1 MNRKIRLF
9 GALVLAVCF
18 VVTVTGTGFGSGVK
32 SNVSTVTAGDYKAPI
47 GIGGEIFFD
56 NEPSYPTAAHSQES
70 TQSVGTSGTTNF
82 GAELSSNVGEKVSS
96 FVDEKFGDLTGIGG
110 DVQGIGEAVS
120 NFIGSDAVGQFGD
133 TLSGFAAGFGQ
144 LGGGIGDIFA
154 GIGSG
159 SGGSIFD
166 SLLGGG
172 GGQNTTYPTASHTG
186 GYIEPVVTK
195 APTKAA
201 TTPNLPDTKIT
212 THGATVDYALQAV
225 PYAKPT
231 GEIKAG
237 DKGDGVKWLQWIF
250 IYTHYGLRDDGITGV
265 MDDDTVAVVKKLQQE
280 RGFEVNGKVDQKLI
294 DAAEA
299 LWYQYKNNP
308 ATTVTVPVP
317 ETTAAAASAGTTDA
331 GKSTIVLGVI
341 IIALVWIVAIALIIF
356 ILIYRRRGKKKAKK
370 GREMTALEKA
380 VESGSGEFSSQPAAD
395 EKADE
400 VKTMADVKPEV
411 ADAPAEVKPEAP
423 AENTAVISNLSDL
436 FEEANNSG
444 K

>member
-9 GALVLAVCF
+9 GALVLAVCL
-18 VVTVTGTGFGSGVK
+18 VVTVAGTGFGSGVK
-32 SNVSTVTAGDYKAPI
+32 SNISTAAAGEYKAPI

-56 NEPSYPTAAHSQES
+56 DEPSYPTAAHSQES

-120 NFIGSDAVGQFGD
+120 NFIGSDAVGQFGN

-144 LGGGIGDIFA
+144 LGGGIGDIFSN
-154 GIGSG
+154 IGSG

-172 GGQNTTYPTASHTG
+172 GGQNTTYPTASHTS

-195 APTKAA
+195 SPTKAA
-201 TTPNLPDTKIT
+201 TTPKSADTNLT
-212 THGATVDYALQAV
+212 THGATVDYAVQTV

-265 MDDDTVAVVKKLQQE
+265 MDEDTVAVVKKLQQE
-280 RGFEVNGKVDQKLI
+280 RGFEVNGIVDQKLI
-294 DAAEA
+294 DAAEV
-299 LWYQYKNNP
+299 LWYQYKNNA
-308 ATTVTVPVP
+308 ATTVTVPGVP
-317 ETTAAAASAGTTDA
+317 ETTAAAAAVGNDA
-331 GKSTIVLGVI
+331 GKSAVVLGVI
-341 IIALVWIVAIALIIF
+341 IIALVWIVAIALIVF
-356 ILIYRRRGKKKAKK
+356 VLIYRRRGNKKGKN

-380 VESGSGEFSSQPAAD
+380 VESGSGEFSSQPAA
-395 EKADE
+395 EAKPDE
-400 VKTMADVKPEV
+400 VKSMAEVKPEV
-411 ADAPAEVKPEAP
+411 TETPAEVKPEAP
-423 AENTAVISNLSDL
+423 AENSGISNLSDL

>member
-9 GALVLAVCF
+9 GALVLAVCL
-18 VVTVTGTGFGSGVK
+18 VVTVAGTGFGSGVK
-32 SNVSTVTAGDYKAPI
+32 SDISTVTAGDYKAPI

-96 FVDEKFGDLTGIGG
+96 FVDEKFGDITGIGG
-110 DVQGIGEAVS
+110 DVSGIGEAVS

-133 TLSGFAAGFGQ
+133 TISGFVEGFGQ
-144 LGGGIGDIFA
+144 LGGGIGDIF
-154 GIGSG
+154 GNIGSG

-172 GGQNTTYPTASHTG
+172 GNQNTTYPTASHTG

-195 APTKAA
+195 SPTKAA
-201 TTPNLPDTKIT
+201 TTPKMPDTKIT
-212 THGATVDYALQAV
+212 THGATVDYAVQTV
-225 PYAKPT
+225 PYAKPS
-231 GEIKAG
+231 GEIKTG

-265 MDDDTVAVVKKLQQE
+265 MDEDTVAVVKKLQQE
-280 RGFEVNGKVDQKLI
+280 RGFEVNGIVDQKLI
-294 DAAEA
+294 DAAEV
-299 LWYQYKNNP
+299 LWYQYKNN
-308 ATTVTVPVP
+308 AGTTVTVTGIP
-317 ETTAAAASAGTTDA
+317 ETTVAATVGNNDA
-331 GKSTIVLGVI
+331 GKSAIVLGVV
-341 IIALVWIVAIALIIF
+341 IIALVWIVAIALIVF
-356 ILIYRRRGKKKAKK
+356 ILIYRRRGNKKAKN

-380 VESGSGEFSSQPAAD
+380 VESGSGEFSSQPAA
-395 EKADE
+395 EAKPDE
-400 VKTMADVKPEV
+400 VKTMADAKPEV

-423 AENTAVISNLSDL
+423 AENSGISNLSDL